1 MGLFRDEDHNYS
13 LSGVITVGGEQLLI
27 GDPVPL
33 GPFRSVTTILS
44 ALDKSGPLVGWAK
57 NTVAE
62 IAVRKYDL
70 LGEMIRSGDPKAA
83 QRWLASLPDYQRDT
97 AAGTGT
103 NVHML
108 AEALANGQP
117 ISEED
122 AQSPKVKQYAR
133 FMAELH
139 PIYVGVEQMVVSLTH
154 AYAGTGDDWCKFP
167 AESIPR
173 LAEWGFKTVTPDSL
187 FAFDTKTGKG
197 IYPEHGLQLAALDN
211 AEYWGWA
218 DREDLI
224 DAPRATH
231 FGILH
236 LLDDDYKLVPY
247 DVGPE
252 EFETFLAL
260 QTAYEWRETRAKSIM
275 VKKPKVTK
283 EKA

>member
-1 MGLFRDEDHNYS
+1 MGLYRDEDHRYS
-13 LSGVITVGGEQLLI
+13 VSGVITIDGEQLLI
-27 GDPVPL
+27 GDPVPIGPLVSITTFL
-33 GPFRSVTTILS
+33 G

-70 LGEMIRSGDPKAA
+70 LGEMIKSGDPKAA

-108 AEALANGQP
+108 AEALANGQQ

-122 AQSPKVKQYAR
+122 AQSPKVKQYQR
-133 FMAELH
+133 FMAELR
-139 PIYVGVEQMVVSLTH
+139 PIYVGVEQMVVSFTN
-154 AYAGTGDDWCKFP
+154 AYAGTGDEWCKFP
-167 AESIPR
+167 AESIPA
-173 LAEWGFKTVTPDSL
+173 LLSWGWRDVTPESL
-187 FAFDTKTGKG
+187 FLLDTKTGKG
-197 IYPEHGLQLAALDN
+197 VYPEHGLQLSSLDN
-211 AEYWGWA
+211 AEYWGWS
-218 DREDLI
+218 DRDELI
-224 DAPRATH
+224 EAPKATH

-236 LLDDDYKLVPY
+236 LLDDAYKLIPY

-252 EFETFLAL
+252 EFETAMAIKR
-260 QTAYEWRETRAKSIM
+260 AYEWTEGRAKSIM